1 MEIIKARGGTPYNGL
16 YGEASPIGVP
26 FLPKMEYQRVRGWAA
41 GRSLPV
47 LNVFEYPP
55 GS

>member
-1 MEIIKARGGTPYNGL
+1 MEIIKAPGGTPYNGL
-16 YGEASPIGVP
+16 YGEASPIRVP
-26 FLPKMEYQRVRGWAA
+26 FLPKMEYHRVRGWTA